1 MFIDSLI
8 AQSML
13 EILENITDEVIDDEL
28 LDMLLLT
35 DVVLEETP
43 IKCKFCKK
51 IRLFMEELM
60 SSFDEDQDEDF
71 DYDEVAL

>member
-13 EILENITDEVIDDEL
+13 EILENSTDEVIDDEL

-35 DVVLEETP
+35 EEVLEETP
-43 IKCKFCKK
+43 IECRFCTK
-51 IRLFMEELM
+51 IRLFIEELLN
-60 SSFDEDQDEDF
+60 SFNKDEDEYF